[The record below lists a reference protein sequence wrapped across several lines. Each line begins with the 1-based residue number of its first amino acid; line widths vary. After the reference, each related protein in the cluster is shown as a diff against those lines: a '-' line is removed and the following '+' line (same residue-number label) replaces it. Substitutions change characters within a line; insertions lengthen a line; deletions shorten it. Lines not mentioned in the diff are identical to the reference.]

1 MEKHKTVGGVFVKQK
16 ELMLGI
22 IGIGLVYIIAI
33 WGLGFSSSSGAPAQS
48 GQPGGAVAANP
59 STGDSGA
66 SGASPGTGGED
77 AQPQEVY
84 VKALSTGSY
93 DKAEVQVKAGVPVRF
108 HFTADPGA
116 GCGRQLVIPDFGVRL
131 VSQGGEEQVATFTPA
146 TPGRYAYR
154 CGMNMFRG
162 VLVVS

>member
-1 MEKHKTVGGVFVKQK
+1 MKQK

-22 IGIGLVYIIAI
+22 IGIGLIYIIAI
-33 WGLGFSSSSGAPAQS
+33 WGLGFSSSSGAPTQS
-48 GQPGGAVAANP
+48 GQPGGSVAANP
-59 STGDSGA
+59 SVPTPTGDSGA
-66 SGASPGTGGED
+66 SGASPGTGGGD

-84 VKALSTGSY
+84 VKALSTGRY

-108 HFTADPGA
+108 HFSADANA

-131 VSQGGEEQVATFTPA
+131 VSQGGEEQVATFTP
-146 TPGRYAYR
+146 TKPGRYAYR

-162 VLVVS
+162 VMVVS